1 MNLSSEIWI
10 IIPTY
15 NEAKNIAQ
23 LMNRI
28 LDAIPSA
35 YLVIVDD
42 SSPDGTAKIV
52 CEVARSDERV
62 HLLCRPAKLGY
73 ASAVVAGLQ
82 FALSEGASV
91 LGYMDAD
98 LSHDPQ
104 ALPLLVSAIQGDAD
118 LVIGSRY
125 IAGGKVI
132 GWAWKRKILSRCAN
146 WLVRILLGLP
156 IRDSTSGFRL
166 FQRKAL
172 EKLQL
177 ERLKVNGYAFQFV
190 STALAVWEGL
200 KVVEVPITFRER
212 QLGRSKMSQNIV
224 FEAANVLI
232 KLTWWRQ
239 TGQWLGTPVL
249 VDA

>member
-1 MNLSSEIWI
+1 MNLSGEIWI

-28 LDAIPSA
+28 LYAIPSA

-82 FALSEGASV
+82 FALSKGASV

-104 ALPLLVSAIQGDAD
+104 ALPLLVSVIQGGAD

-166 FQRKAL
+166 FRRKAL

-232 KLTWWRQ
+232 KLTWWRR

>member
-1 MNLSSEIWI
+1 MNLSGEIWI

-28 LDAIPSA
+28 LYAIPSA

-82 FALSEGASV
+82 FALSKGASL

-104 ALPLLVSAIQGDAD
+104 ALPLLVSAIQGGAD

-132 GWAWKRKILSRCAN
+132 GW
-146 WLVRILLGLP
+146 GM
-156 IRDSTSGFRL
+156 
-166 FQRKAL
+166 
-172 EKLQL
+172 EK
-177 ERLKVNGYAFQFV
+177 ENFV
-190 STALAVWEGL
+190 SL
-200 KVVEVPITFRER
+200 R
-212 QLGRSKMSQNIV
+212 QLAGANFVGLAYPRQHQRLSIV
-224 FEAANVLI
+224 PAEGVGKIAV
-232 KLTWWRQ
+232 
-239 TGQWLGTPVL
+239 GEVES
-249 VDA
+249 

>member
-1 MNLSSEIWI
+1 MNLSGEIWI

-23 LMNRI
+23 SMNRI

-82 FALSEGASV
+82 FALSKGASL

-104 ALPLLVSAIQGDAD
+104 ALPLLVSAIQGGAD

-132 GWAWKRKILSRCAN
+132 GGHGKGKFCLVALTGWCEFCWACLSETAPAAFGCSGGRRWKSC
-146 WLVRILLGLP
+146 
-156 IRDSTSGFRL
+156 S
-166 FQRKAL
+166 
-172 EKLQL
+172 
-177 ERLKVNGYAFQFV
+177 
-190 STALAVWEGL
+190 
-200 KVVEVPITFRER
+200 
-212 QLGRSKMSQNIV
+212 
-224 FEAANVLI
+224 
-232 KLTWWRQ
+232 WR
-239 TGQWLGTPVL
+239 G
-249 VDA
+249 

>member
-1 MNLSSEIWI
+1 MNLSVEIWI

-28 LDAIPSA
+28 LDVIPSA

-82 FALSEGASV
+82 FALSEGASL

-104 ALPLLVSAIQGDAD
+104 ALPLLVSAIQGGAD

-132 GWAWKRKILSRCAN
+132 GWAWKRKFCLIAPTGWCEFCWACLSETAPVAFGC
-146 WLVRILLGLP
+146 
-156 IRDSTSGFRL
+156 SSGKRW
-166 FQRKAL
+166 K
-172 EKLQL
+172 
-177 ERLKVNGYAFQFV
+177 NC
-190 STALAVWEGL
+190 S
-200 KVVEVPITFRER
+200 
-212 QLGRSKMSQNIV
+212 
-224 FEAANVLI
+224 
-232 KLTWWRQ
+232 WR
-239 TGQWLGTPVL
+239 G
-249 VDA
+249 

>member
-1 MNLSSEIWI
+1 ME
-10 IIPTY
+10 
-15 NEAKNIAQ
+15 K
-23 LMNRI
+23 
-28 LDAIPSA
+28 
-35 YLVIVDD
+35 
-42 SSPDGTAKIV
+42 
-52 CEVARSDERV
+52 
-62 HLLCRPAKLGY
+62 
-73 ASAVVAGLQ
+73 
-82 FALSEGASV
+82 
-91 LGYMDAD
+91 
-98 LSHDPQ
+98 
-104 ALPLLVSAIQGDAD
+104 
-118 LVIGSRY
+118 
-125 IAGGKVI
+125 
-132 GWAWKRKILSRCAN
+132 KILSHCAN

-156 IRDSTSGFRL
+156 VRDSTSGFRL

-232 KLTWWRQ
+232 KLTWWRR

>member
-1 MNLSSEIWI
+1 MNLSGEIWI

-23 LMNRI
+23 LMSRI
-28 LDAIPSA
+28 LDAIPSG

-104 ALPLLVSAIQGDAD
+104 ALPLLVSVIQGGAD

-166 FQRKAL
+166 FRRKAL

-232 KLTWWRQ
+232 KLTWWRR